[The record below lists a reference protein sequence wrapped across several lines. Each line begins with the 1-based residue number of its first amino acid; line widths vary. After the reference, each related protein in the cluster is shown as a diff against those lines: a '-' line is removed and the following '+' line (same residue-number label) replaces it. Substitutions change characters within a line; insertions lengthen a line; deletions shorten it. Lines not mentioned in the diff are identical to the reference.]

1 MAHRLA
7 KVVEATRDEHDPVS
21 KPRLRVAEAILDDPY
36 ALHSRQ
42 NMLHHHTDLADH
54 AIMLPL
60 RFASLHPC
68 LLLDWLEYHDFCR
81 RERLKTGI
89 LMQLAIRR
97 KSIRGSLGQGFVV
110 SRTRPVPLKKRTF
123 RSPRSPMTT
132 FLSVCVFFT
141 AVVCT
146 LHRIVR
152 GTLSRALGSVNHK
165 AVAFTRGEYAFACGG
180 VTSGQKEIPL
190 QRCLPHVG

>member
-1 MAHRLA
+1 MSMTRSANLGFVLRKRSLTIRTRFTPARICSTTTRIWLTTRLC
-7 KVVEATRDEHDPVS
+7 
-21 KPRLRVAEAILDDPY
+21 
-36 ALHSRQ
+36 SRS
-42 NMLHHHTDLADH
+42 
-54 AIMLPL
+54 
-60 RFASLHPC
+60 ASLHPC

-152 GTLSRALGSVNHK
+152 GTLSRALGSINHK

>member
-1 MAHRLA
+1 VAHRLA

-97 KSIRGSLGQGFVV
+97 KSIRCSLGQGFVV
-110 SRTRPVPLKKRTF
+110 SRTRRSSTQEADFPLAEVADDHVFKRVRF
-123 RSPRSPMTT
+123 
-132 FLSVCVFFT
+132 FLPLSCARCT
-141 AVVCT
+141 ASSEE
-146 LHRIVR
+146 R
-152 GTLSRALGSVNHK
+152 
-165 AVAFTRGEYAFACGG
+165 
-180 VTSGQKEIPL
+180 
-190 QRCLPHVG
+190 